1 MTGNGGLDLIR
12 RQIVWNRLIAA
23 VEEQAQTL
31 IRTAFSPTVAEAG
44 DLAACVFDRRGRMLA
59 QAVTG
64 TPGHVNSMANCIHH
78 FLARHPIDTMEDGDH
93 YITNDPWMTSGHL
106 HDVTVVTPFF
116 SAGRAVGLIANT
128 CHVVDIGGRGFG
140 PDGRSV
146 FEEGLSLPILKLAR
160 RGEIN
165 EDILRIVRENVRDPM
180 MVEGDIFSFMAANEE
195 GARRCLALMRE
206 FALEDLEEIGAYIVD
221 ASRSATMRE
230 IAKLPNG
237 SFHNTLVTDGYDK
250 PVELAATLT
259 IRDGTIHVDYT
270 GTAPASP
277 FGINVVL
284 NYTQAYTTFGLKCIV
299 APEIPNNHGSLE
311 PFTFHAP
318 EGCILNAKRP
328 APVSARHVIGHM
340 LPDLIFGCLHQ
351 AIPGRVPAEG
361 SASNWQ
367 PQLRGG
373 RAGLDADVLGQIGD
387 RDLPS
392 FDFVTFH
399 AGGTG
404 GRPSADGMSAT
415 AFPSG
420 VRNTPVEVSENRA
433 PLVFW
438 RKELRADS
446 GGAGAHRGGLGQVME
461 IGGRDGMPFAVLA
474 MFDRCGE
481 PPRAR
486 DGGEA
491 GAPGGV
497 SLAPSGRRLR
507 PKGQQSI
514 PPGERLRLEMP
525 GGGGYGDPLERPVEA
540 VARDVADGLVSREAA
555 ARSYGVVLDDALAV
569 DAAATRARRAALQ
582 SSRTRPAT

>member
-1 MTGNGGLDLIR
+1 MSASKGLGLIQ
-12 RQIVWNRLIAA
+12 RQIIWNRLIVA

-31 IRTAFSPTVAEAG
+31 IRTAFSSTVAEAG

-64 TPGHVNSMANCIHH
+64 TPGHVNSMANCVRH
-78 FLARHPIDTMEDGDH
+78 FLARYPIDSMRPGDH

-116 SAGRAVGLIANT
+116 KDGRTTGVIANT

-146 FEEGLSLPILKLAR
+146 FEEGLFLPVMKLASE
-160 RGEIN
+160 GKVN
-165 EDILRIVRENVRDPM
+165 EDLLRILRENVRDPL

-206 FALEDLEEIGAYIVD
+206 FNLDDLEETGAYIID
-221 ASRSATMRE
+221 ASREATRRE

-237 SFHNTLVTDGYDK
+237 TFTNSLVTDGYDR
-250 PVELAATLT
+250 PVELVATLK
-259 IRDGTIHVDYT
+259 IDNGSIHIDYT
-270 GTAPASP
+270 GSAPSSP

-284 NYTQAYTTFGLKCIV
+284 NYTQAYTVFGLKCII
-299 APEIPNNHGSLE
+299 APEIPNNFGSLE

-361 SASNWQ
+361 SAANWQ

-373 RAGLDADVLGQIGD
+373 STGLDPEVLAQIEG
-387 RDLPS
+387 RELPN

-420 VRNTPVEVSENRA
+420 VRNTPVEVSEHRA

-438 RKELRADS
+438 RKELREDS
-446 GGAGAHRGGLGQVME
+446 GGAGTYRGGLGQIME
-461 IGGRDGMPFAVLA
+461 IGGRDDLPFAVLA
-474 MFDRCGE
+474 MFDRCGV
-481 PPRAR
+481 PPQPR
-486 DGGEA
+486 DGA
-491 GAPGGV
+491 RPGAPGRV
-497 SLAPSGRRLR
+497 SLAVSGRQLR
-507 PKGQQSI
+507 AKGQQTI
-514 PPGERLRLEMP
+514 PPGDRLRLEMP
-525 GGGGYGDPLERPVEA
+525 GGGGFGDPFGRPAEA
-540 VARDVADGLVSREAA
+540 IARDVANGLVSLEQ
-555 ARSYGVVLDDALAV
+555 ARSAYGVALAKDFTV
-569 DAAATRARRAALQ
+569 DAAATAKLRAHRA
-582 SSRTRPAT
+582 SS